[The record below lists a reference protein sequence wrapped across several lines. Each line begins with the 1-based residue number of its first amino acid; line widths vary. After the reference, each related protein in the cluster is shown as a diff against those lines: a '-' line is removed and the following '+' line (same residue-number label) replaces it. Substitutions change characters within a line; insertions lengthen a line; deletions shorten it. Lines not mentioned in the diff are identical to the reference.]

1 MPYISPYSPQH
12 PMKHDQ
18 KTFLIE
24 AGTYR
29 ENLTIDPS
37 LKKNHPLSHALIILA
52 SLGGVASISA
62 LKKHGVR
69 ESHTQL
75 LRSLRRSKKIRSL
88 GGEYFALHTLTILPV
103 EAWIRKRLLVHNAP
117 LQTESCVR
125 LVLGQYPHGDPQAV
139 MRWLCN
145 RHDDIKVHKGLVMLA

>member
-1 MPYISPYSPQH
+1 MPYISPYPHKQ
-12 PMKHDQ
+12 PMKHNQ
-18 KTFLIE
+18 KIFLIE

-29 ENLTIDPS
+29 EEITIDPN
-37 LKKNHPLSHALIILA
+37 LKKHHPLSHALSVLA
-52 SLGGVASISA
+52 ALGGVASISA

-75 LRSLRRSKKIRSL
+75 LRSFRRSKKIRPL

-103 EAWIRKRLLVHNAP
+103 ETWIKRRLLIYNTP

-145 RHDDIKVHKGLVMLA
+145 RHDDIKVHRGFVMLA